1 MMFEAKSLSREFL
14 NIAMYV
20 LKDFKIGKNSGCMLF
35 EIQNFIFFFNFVPF
49 VILLVS

>member
-35 EIQNFIFFFNFVPF
+35 EIQNFIFF
-49 VILLVS
+49 